1 MYTHAW
7 PVIVTSTQYI
17 TDAEKAY
24 RIIGYLHKLA
34 LQGSKLLIT
43 SGILDTSYLSG
54 RRCGPDR
61 WTSATRGGR

>member
-24 RIIGYLHKLA
+24 RIIGHLHKLA

-43 SGILDTSYLSG
+43 SGYLIPV
-54 RRCGPDR
+54 R
-61 WTSATRGGR
+61 TKM